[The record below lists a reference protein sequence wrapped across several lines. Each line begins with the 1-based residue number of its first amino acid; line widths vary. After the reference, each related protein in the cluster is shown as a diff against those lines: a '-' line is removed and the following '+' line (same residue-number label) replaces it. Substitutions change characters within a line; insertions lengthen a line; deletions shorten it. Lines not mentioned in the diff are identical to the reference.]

1 MFKGKSILVVG
12 DFIADVY
19 IFGKIGRISRE
30 APVLILDYQS
40 EKIVA
45 GGAGNVANNIE
56 TLGGHV
62 FPVGIIGADKNGIEL
77 RKILENSGADCS
89 GLVADQSHSTIS
101 KTRIIAGG
109 RATVSQQIVRLD
121 RDSLDPHIN
130 EAKILESIE
139 KILPQINGIVLSDY
153 GSGTIT
159 PAIQQKLIDFSRMH
173 GIPSIVDSR
182 YDIGNFRGINFV
194 KQNDSELANFYGY
207 ELKSEEIFHRA
218 AFELQRQLK
227 ANGILI
233 TRGELGMTLFESN
246 GAIHDIPVEDFSEV
260 FDVTGAG
267 DTCVAA
273 MILGLASGFSPVE
286 SARISNIAAGIA
298 VRKLGTSTVSIVE
311 VENVLSRISSSKVF

>member
-1 MFKGKSILVVG
+1 MFEGKSILVAG

-19 IFGKIGRISRE
+19 IFGNIGRISRE

-45 GGAGNVANNIE
+45 GGAGNVANNILS
-56 TLGGHV
+56 LGGNV
-62 FPVGIIGADKNGIEL
+62 FPVGIVGADKNGIEL
-77 RKILENSGADCS
+77 RKIFTNADCS
-89 GLVADQSHSTIS
+89 GLIEDQTHSTIS
-101 KTRIIAGG
+101 KTRVIAGG
-109 RATVSQQIVRLD
+109 RTTVSQQIVRLD
-121 RDSLDPHIN
+121 RDSLDPHAS

-139 KILPQINGIVLSDY
+139 KILPQIDGIVLSDY

-159 PAIQQKLIDFSRMH
+159 PAIRQRLIDFSREH

-182 YDIGNFRGINFV
+182 YDIGNFRGINFI
-194 KQNDSELANFYGY
+194 KQNDSELANFYQH
-207 ELKSEEIFHRA
+207 ELKSEEILHRA
-218 AFELQRQLK
+218 AFKLQRKLK
-227 ANGILI
+227 ADGILI

-273 MILGLASGFSPVE
+273 MILGLASGLSPVE

>member
-1 MFKGKSILVVG
+1 MFEGKSILVAG

-19 IFGKIGRISRE
+19 IFGNIGRISRE

-45 GGAGNVANNIE
+45 GGAGNVANNILS
-56 TLGGHV
+56 LGGKV
-62 FPVGIIGADKNGIEL
+62 FPVGIVGADKNGIEL
-77 RKILENSGADCS
+77 RKIFTNADCS
-89 GLVADQSHSTIS
+89 GLIEDPTHSTIS
-101 KTRIIAGG
+101 KTRIVAGG

-121 RDSLDPHIN
+121 RDSLDPHVN

-139 KILPQINGIVLSDY
+139 KILPQIDGIVLSDY

-159 PAIQQKLIDFSRMH
+159 PAIRQRLIDFSREH

-194 KQNDSELANFYGY
+194 KQNDSELANFYQH

-218 AFELQRQLK
+218 AFKLQRKLK
-227 ANGILI
+227 ADGILI

>member
-1 MFKGKSILVVG
+1 MFEGKSILVAG

-19 IFGKIGRISRE
+19 IFGNIGRISRE

-45 GGAGNVANNIE
+45 GGAGNVANNILS
-56 TLGGHV
+56 LGGKV
-62 FPVGIIGADKNGIEL
+62 FPVGIVGADKNGIEL
-77 RKILENSGADCS
+77 RKIFTNADCS
-89 GLVADQSHSTIS
+89 GLIEDPAHSTIS
-101 KTRIIAGG
+101 KTRVIAGG
-109 RATVSQQIVRLD
+109 RTTVSQQIVRLD
-121 RDSLDPHIN
+121 RDSLDPHVN

-139 KILPQINGIVLSDY
+139 KILPQIDGIVLSDY

-159 PAIQQKLIDFSRMH
+159 PVIRQRLIDFSREH

-194 KQNDSELANFYGY
+194 KQNDSELANFYQH

-218 AFELQRQLK
+218 AFKLQRKLR
-227 ANGILI
+227 ADGILI

-273 MILGLASGFSPVE
+273 MILGLASGLSPVE